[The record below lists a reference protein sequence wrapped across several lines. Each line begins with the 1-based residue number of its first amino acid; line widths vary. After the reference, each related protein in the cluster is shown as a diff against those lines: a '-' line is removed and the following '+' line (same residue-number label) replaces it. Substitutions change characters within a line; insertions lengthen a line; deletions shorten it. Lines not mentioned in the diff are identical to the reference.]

1 MESVHLRRVWIL
13 SARKLIVDVILV
25 AVDVIVVV
33 FWVVI
38 ARVAVVVVRDVEV
51 GGRLGANRYN
61 LSSIA
66 AQLCSQKPRGFL
78 VQRG

>member
-33 FWVVI
+33 LWVVI
-38 ARVAVVVVRDVEV
+38 VRVTVVVVLDVV
-51 GGRLGANRYN
+51 VAGRLGANKHN
-61 LSSIA
+61 LSSTA
-66 AQLCSQKPRGFL
+66 AQLCWQKRDTS
-78 VQRG
+78 

>member
-1 MESVHLRRVWIL
+1 MESVHLRRVWVL

-33 FWVVI
+33 LWVVI
-38 ARVAVVVVRDVEV
+38 ARVTVVVVRDVEV

-61 LSSIA
+61 LSSMA
-66 AQLCSQKPRGFL
+66 AQLCSQKRETS
-78 VQRG
+78 

>member
-1 MESVHLRRVWIL
+1 MLPATVP
-13 SARKLIVDVILV
+13 
-25 AVDVIVVV
+25 
-33 FWVVI
+33 VVI

>member
-1 MESVHLRRVWIL
+1 MLPATVP
-13 SARKLIVDVILV
+13 
-25 AVDVIVVV
+25 
-33 FWVVI
+33 VVI

-66 AQLCSQKPRGFL
+66 AQLCSQKRESS
-78 VQRG
+78 